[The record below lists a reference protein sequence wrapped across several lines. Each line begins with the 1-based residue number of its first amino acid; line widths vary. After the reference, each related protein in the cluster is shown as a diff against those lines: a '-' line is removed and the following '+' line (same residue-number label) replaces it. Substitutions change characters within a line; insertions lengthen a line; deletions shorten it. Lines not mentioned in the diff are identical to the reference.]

1 MASSF
6 GYFRGEVPDCGEGV
20 TAKTSKRERATQGF
34 LVLPKFFA
42 ANGIPQVLDRKLNE
56 PAVDGLQGSAAPAKD
71 ADPLAGTAVVGVALD
86 GFHPVPDDA

>member
-6 GYFRGEVPDCGEGV
+6 GYFKEEVPDCRQEL
-20 TAKTSKRERATQGF
+20 TAKTAKRERATHGF
-34 LVLPKFFA
+34 LVLPEFFA

-56 PAVDGLQGSAAPAKD
+56 PAVDGLQGSATPAKD